1 MYFSSYILHPPKRGR
16 EEGLSL
22 SKGRDNGPNPA
33 RTRRGG
39 QGCYPSRHR
48 GTQPLTRP
56 NRGRTHRGGNGREK
70 NFALSLYCVSGS
82 DMRQG
87 LCSASFRAI
96 GPWAAQSRPGFLPT
110 KSAWLPTASQAL
122 CLSHLGDR
130 SGYISASRSC
140 FKDRIC
146 SSVVPIYPLTQM
158 DRFWMAPGIYA
169 SSWLMQT

>member
-1 MYFSSYILHPPKRGR
+1 
-16 EEGLSL
+16 
-22 SKGRDNGPNPA
+22 
-33 RTRRGG
+33 
-39 QGCYPSRHR
+39 
-48 GTQPLTRP
+48 
-56 NRGRTHRGGNGREK
+56 
-70 NFALSLYCVSGS
+70 
-82 DMRQG
+82 MRQG

-122 CLSHLGDR
+122 CLSHLGDGI
-130 SGYISASRSC
+130 GYISASRSC

-146 SSVVPIYPLTQM
+146 YSVVPIYPLTQM